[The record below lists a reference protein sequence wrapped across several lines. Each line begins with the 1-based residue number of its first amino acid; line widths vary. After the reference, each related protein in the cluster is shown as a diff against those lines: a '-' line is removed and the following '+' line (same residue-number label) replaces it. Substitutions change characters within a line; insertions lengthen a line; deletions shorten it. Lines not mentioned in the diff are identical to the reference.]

1 LALADIAPASKTGAT
16 ELSKAKSSN
25 SEDDWIFSIRL
36 AAEIASPGNSHI
48 FGSDPDLQIR
58 NNLASAALLDAVKGG
73 YRFRLF
79 RSFNVRGNY
88 AYSLNVSAPMQE
100 HTFYGVPSSTIR
112 NVALITKVLQDA
124 GTDQALLLKTVR
136 AFCLDINGQCRG
148 VVQVNV
154 GEQSEI
160 KLIGGTS
167 VKKADAPAGVTL
179 RPETSKQDA
188 RILVSWTSPDGTAK
202 AGVLDSISGINDC
215 GFSPFFT
222 SLLRE

>member
-1 LALADIAPASKTGAT
+1 LALADIAPASKTVAT

-112 NVALITKVLQDA
+112 NVALITKVLYYKMQERIKRCFLK
-124 GTDQALLLKTVR
+124 QSALFVWTLM
-136 AFCLDINGQCRG
+136 
-148 VVQVNV
+148 VNV
-154 GEQSEI
+154 
-160 KLIGGTS
+160 
-167 VKKADAPAGVTL
+167 AGL
-179 RPETSKQDA
+179 SK
-188 RILVSWTSPDGTAK
+188 
-202 AGVLDSISGINDC
+202 
-215 GFSPFFT
+215 
-222 SLLRE
+222 